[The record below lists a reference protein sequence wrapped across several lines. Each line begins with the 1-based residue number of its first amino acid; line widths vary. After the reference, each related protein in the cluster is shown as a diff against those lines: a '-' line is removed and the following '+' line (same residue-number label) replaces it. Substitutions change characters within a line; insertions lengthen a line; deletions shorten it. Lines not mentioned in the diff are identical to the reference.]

1 MIKEEVESIYKYCC
15 WFANQTNDH
24 SGGLPPMRILII
36 EDEPDFANAL
46 SRGLKN
52 QGYAVDVAKDGK
64 EGWEL
69 GTVNPY
75 DLVILDLNLPLMDGL
90 EVCRLL
96 RRQRP
101 DLLILI
107 LTARDKIR
115 DRVIGLDM
123 GADDYLVKPFHFEEL
138 TARIRALL
146 RRDLR
151 VREPILHVGDLQ
163 IDPAERIAWKGKRRL
178 DLTAK
183 EFSILEY
190 LARHKGEIIT
200 SEQLIEH
207 TWGEDEIDLFS
218 GSVRVHIY
226 SIRRKLGN
234 KSDSTRYIETIIGQG
249 YRLIDS
255 ETNLA

>member
-151 VREPILHVGDLQ
+151 VREPILHVDDLQ

>member
-1 MIKEEVESIYKYCC
+1 
-15 WFANQTNDH
+15 
-24 SGGLPPMRILII
+24 
-36 EDEPDFANAL
+36 
-46 SRGLKN
+46 
-52 QGYAVDVAKDGK
+52 
-64 EGWEL
+64 
-69 GTVNPY
+69 
-75 DLVILDLNLPLMDGL
+75 
-90 EVCRLL
+90 L

-107 LTARDKIR
+107 LTARDQIS

-190 LARHKGEIIT
+190 LARHKVRSSPANNSLNISGEKT
-200 SEQLIEH
+200 KLIY
-207 TWGEDEIDLFS
+207 F
-218 GSVRVHIY
+218 RVVFE
-226 SIRRKLGN
+226 SIFIQFAEN
-234 KSDSTRYIETIIGQG
+234 
-249 YRLIDS
+249 
-255 ETNLA
+255 

>member
-1 MIKEEVESIYKYCC
+1 
-15 WFANQTNDH
+15 
-24 SGGLPPMRILII
+24 
-36 EDEPDFANAL
+36 
-46 SRGLKN
+46 
-52 QGYAVDVAKDGK
+52 
-64 EGWEL
+64 
-69 GTVNPY
+69 
-75 DLVILDLNLPLMDGL
+75 MDGL

-107 LTARDKIR
+107 LTARDQIR
-115 DRVIGLDM
+115 DRVIGLDI

-207 TWGEDEIDLFS
+207 IWGEGEIDPFS

-226 SIRRKLGN
+226 SLRRKLGD
-234 KSDSTRYIETIIGQG
+234 KSDSNRYIETIIGQG
-249 YRLIDS
+249 YRLITS

>member
-1 MIKEEVESIYKYCC
+1 MYYFL
-15 WFANQTNDH
+15 FANQANDR
-24 SGGLPPMRILII
+24 SGLLPLMRILII
-36 EDEPDFANAL
+36 EDEIDFANAL

-75 DLVILDLNLPLMDGL
+75 DLVILDLNLPMMDGL
-90 EVCRLL
+90 EICRRL
-96 RRQRP
+96 RHQRM
-101 DLLILI
+101 DLLIFI
-107 LTARDKIR
+107 LTARDQIH

-151 VREPILHVGDLQ
+151 VREPVLRVGDLQ
-163 IDPAERIAWKGKRRL
+163 VDPAERIAWKGKRRL

-190 LARHKGEIIT
+190 LVRHKGEIVT

-207 TWGEDEIDLFS
+207 IWGEDEIDPFS
-218 GSVRVHIY
+218 SSVRVHIH
-226 SIRRKLGN
+226 SLRRKLGD

-249 YRLIDS
+249 YRLIAS
-255 ETNLA
+255 ETNVV

>member
-1 MIKEEVESIYKYCC
+1 LCC
-15 WFANQTNDH
+15 CLFTNQANDRL
-24 SGGLPPMRILII
+24 GLEPPMRILII
-36 EDEPDFANAL
+36 EDEVDFAQAL

-75 DLVILDLNLPLMDGL
+75 DLVILDLNLPLIDGL

-96 RRQRP
+96 RHRRP

-107 LTARDKIR
+107 LTARDQIR

-190 LARHKGEIIT
+190 LARHKDEIVT

-207 TWGEDEIDLFS
+207 TWGEDEIDPFS
-218 GSVRVHIY
+218 ASIRVHIH
-226 SIRRKLGN
+226 SLRRKLGD
-234 KSDSTRYIETIIGQG
+234 KSDSTRYIETIVGQG
-249 YRLIDS
+249 YRLIAS

>member
-1 MIKEEVESIYKYCC
+1 
-15 WFANQTNDH
+15 
-24 SGGLPPMRILII
+24 MRILII
-36 EDEPDFANAL
+36 EDELDFANAL

-52 QGYAVDVAKDGK
+52 QGYAVDIARNGK
-64 EGWEL
+64 EGWVL

-75 DLVILDLNLPLMDGL
+75 DLVILDLNLPLMVGL

-96 RRQRP
+96 RHKRS

-107 LTARDKIR
+107 LTARDQIR

-151 VREPILHVGDLQ
+151 VREPILRVGDLQ

-190 LARHKGEIIT
+190 LARHKGEIVT

-207 TWGEDEIDLFS
+207 IWGEDEIDPFT
-218 GSVRVHIY
+218 GSVRVHIH
-226 SIRRKLGN
+226 SLRRKLGDTFESPHN
-234 KSDSTRYIETIIGQG
+234 IETIIGQG
-249 YRLIDS
+249 YRLIIS
-255 ETNLA
+255 EKNSS

>member
-1 MIKEEVESIYKYCC
+1 MCC
-15 WFANQTNDH
+15 CLFTNQANDRL
-24 SGGLPPMRILII
+24 GLEPPMRILII
-36 EDEPDFANAL
+36 DDEVDFAQAL

-75 DLVILDLNLPLMDGL
+75 DLVILDLNLPLIDGL
-90 EVCRLL
+90 EVCHLL
-96 RRQRP
+96 RHQRP

-107 LTARDKIR
+107 LTARDQIR
-115 DRVIGLDM
+115 DRVVGLDM
-123 GADDYLVKPFHFEEL
+123 GADDYLVKPFHFDEL
-138 TARIRALL
+138 TARVRALL

-151 VREPILHVGDLQ
+151 VREPILRVGDLQ
-163 IDPAERIAWKGKRRL
+163 IDPAARIAWKGKRRL

-190 LARHKGEIIT
+190 LARHKGEIVT

-207 TWGEDEIDLFS
+207 TWGEDEIDPFS
-218 GSVRVHIY
+218 GSVRVHIH
-226 SIRRKLGN
+226 SLRQKLGD
-234 KSDSTRYIETIIGQG
+234 KSDTTRYIETIIGQG
-249 YRLIDS
+249 YRLNAS

>member
-1 MIKEEVESIYKYCC
+1 
-15 WFANQTNDH
+15 
-24 SGGLPPMRILII
+24 MRILII
-36 EDEPDFANAL
+36 EDEVDFANAL

-52 QGYAVDVAKDGK
+52 QGYAVDVAKDGE

-75 DLVILDLNLPLMDGL
+75 DLVILDLSLPLMDGL

-107 LTARDKIR
+107 LTARDQIS

-183 EFSILEY
+183 EFSILE
-190 LARHKGEIIT
+190 
-200 SEQLIEH
+200 
-207 TWGEDEIDLFS
+207 
-218 GSVRVHIY
+218 
-226 SIRRKLGN
+226 
-234 KSDSTRYIETIIGQG
+234 
-249 YRLIDS
+249 
-255 ETNLA
+255 

>member
-1 MIKEEVESIYKYCC
+1 
-15 WFANQTNDH
+15 
-24 SGGLPPMRILII
+24 MRILII
-36 EDEPDFANAL
+36 EDEVDFANAL

-52 QGYAVDVAKDGK
+52 QGYAVDVAKDGE

-207 TWGEDEIDLFS
+207 TWGEDEIDPFS

-226 SIRRKLGN
+226 SLRRKLGN

>member
-1 MIKEEVESIYKYCC
+1 MYYCL
-15 WFANQTNDH
+15 FANQANDR
-24 SGGLPPMRILII
+24 SGLLPLMRILII
-36 EDEPDFANAL
+36 EDEIDFANAL

-75 DLVILDLNLPLMDGL
+75 DLVILDLNLPMMDGL
-90 EVCRLL
+90 EICRRL
-96 RRQRP
+96 RHQRM
-101 DLLILI
+101 DLLIFI
-107 LTARDKIR
+107 LTARDRIH

-151 VREPILHVGDLQ
+151 VREPILRVGDLQ
-163 IDPAERIAWKGKRRL
+163 VDPAEGIAWKGKRRL

-190 LARHKGEIIT
+190 LVRHKGEIVT

-207 TWGEDEIDLFS
+207 IWGEDEIDPFS
-218 GSVRVHIY
+218 SSVRVHIH
-226 SIRRKLGN
+226 SLRRKLGD

-249 YRLIDS
+249 YRLIAS
-255 ETNLA
+255 ETSVV

>member
-1 MIKEEVESIYKYCC
+1 
-15 WFANQTNDH
+15 
-24 SGGLPPMRILII
+24 MRMLII
-36 EDEPDFANAL
+36 EDEVDFANAL

-107 LTARDKIR
+107 LTARDQIH
-115 DRVIGLDM
+115 DRVVGLDM

-138 TARIRALL
+138 AARIRALL

-151 VREPILHVGDLQ
+151 VREPILCVGDLQ

-178 DLTAK
+178 DLTC
-183 EFSILEY
+183 LLY
-190 LARHKGEIIT
+190 T
-200 SEQLIEH
+200 SDAA
-207 TWGEDEIDLFS
+207 DE
-218 GSVRVHIY
+218 
-226 SIRRKLGN
+226 
-234 KSDSTRYIETIIGQG
+234 
-249 YRLIDS
+249 
-255 ETNLA
+255 